1 MMKPSA
7 TVLLVLMAATT
18 IAASTAVTP
27 AEAIR
32 VAVLQ
37 RLGVP
42 GVAEVTHVT
51 TKVADEA
58 GLVAEPEATAR
69 LGKPARFVL
78 SVGGVRRGVAVATVT
93 VVCRHPKASR
103 SIAREEAI
111 DGSAIDLSEGPLRGV
126 PIRRLLTMEALA
138 GLAARRAI
146 AAGEPLT
153 AAVLH
158 VPPVVK
164 SGDSVDVTVRIGLVS
179 VTGTGIASGSG
190 QVGDVIRVMQPNSSR
205 LLTGRIVGTGAV
217 EIVQ

>member
-1 MMKPSA
+1 MKPTA
-7 TVLLVLMAATT
+7 TLLLALIAATT
-18 IAASTAVTP
+18 ITASTAVTP

-37 RLGVP
+37 RLGVL

-111 DGSAIDLSEGPLRGV
+111 DGSAIDLSDGPLRGV
-126 PIRRLLTMEALA
+126 PIKRLLTSDALI

-179 VTGTGIASGSG
+179 VTGTGTASGSG

-205 LLTGRIVGTGAV
+205 LLIGRIVGTGAV

>member
-1 MMKPSA
+1 MKL
-7 TVLLVLMAATT
+7 TGILLLVLMAATT
-18 IAASTAVTP
+18 IAASAVVTP

-32 VAVLQ
+32 LSVLQ

-164 SGDSVDVTVRIGLVS
+164 SGDSVAVTVRIGVVS

-205 LLTGRIVGTGAV
+205 LLTGRIIGTGAV